1 MSFGQRI
8 QDKAA
13 SLVGSPRF
21 WIIFVAV
28 LFAYPLSFIFRTE
41 IPKPPPVMFALPE
54 FALTDHLGKPFGS
67 KELAGRVWVANFIFT
82 SCPTMCPELTAT
94 MKRVQKRMRHM
105 GDAVY
110 LVSISVDP
118 ERDTPEKLAEF
129 AKKYQVNPRRW
140 RFITGD
146 YSAVRDAVE
155 KGFKMPM
162 EKQEPPEGET
172 IFDITHGSRFVLV
185 DQHNR
190 VRGLYETD
198 DASINNLVA
207 DLAVLANLGDGDPAE
222 GAVSRLRPVESEPHA
237 QNTRSSK

>member
-8 QDKAA
+8 QDRVAR
-13 SLVGSPRF
+13 LVGAPWF
-21 WIIFVAV
+21 WLIFVAV
-28 LFAYPLSFIFRTE
+28 LFAYPLSFIFRSE

-82 SCPTMCPELTAT
+82 SCPTMCPELTET
-94 MKRVQKRMRHM
+94 MKRVQKRMRNM

-118 ERDTPEKLAEF
+118 ERDTPEKLFEF

-140 RFITGD
+140 RFLTGD
-146 YSAVRDAVE
+146 LTAVKDAVE

-162 EKQEPPEGET
+162 DKQDPPEGET

-198 DASINNLVA
+198 DANIDEMVHH
-207 DLAVLANLGDGDPAE
+207 LAVLANLGDGDPGPTASA
-222 GAVSRLRPVESEPHA
+222 GQDSEHS
-237 QNTRSSK
+237 QQ